1 MAGAPPSPLRWRTRG
16 KRAREA
22 LLFGRG
28 VLIDSLM
35 KAIGGADTRGG
46 DPEGRIGGHNAAK
59 DGGLAMAGAN
69 SPWGG
74 GGNGGGGNSGDGDRG
89 SDGPDGGSAGSEPT
103 SGESRGDAGAPDGK
117 PADGEKRGPRNPW
130 LPSGDTPPRRSAG
143 IEDIFR
149 TREARRTGG
158 SGNSGGPGRGSA
170 GGGFPNLPRRPDGKS
185 WVPLAAGIA
194 VAALVLVSSFHML
207 DPKEQGIVTTLGKY
221 SRTIDSGISLTLP
234 WPIEQVQ
241 VADVRSFSV
250 DMIPDNENEKL
261 MLTSDKSLVDLSYLV
276 RWNIK
281 DLKNYTFRLT
291 DPKETVREV
300 AEAAMRASIAQVTLG
315 DALSGAG
322 RARVEQDVR
331 NRMQAILDFYRSG
344 ISIQGVEIKKADPPS
359 KTKSAF
365 DQVNVAQQ
373 EAERDRSEARAW
385 AQQVIARAEGDAT
398 AFDKVYE
405 QYKLAPEVTKRRMY
419 YETMERVIRDND
431 TVVAERGVTPYLPL
445 SEIRRRAQSAP
456 ADPAPEAG
464 ATVTAPA
471 PRGGQ

>member
-1 MAGAPPSPLRWRTRG
+1 MAGR
-16 KRAREA
+16 
-22 LLFGRG
+22 
-28 VLIDSLM
+28 
-35 KAIGGADTRGG
+35 
-46 DPEGRIGGHNAAK
+46 
-59 DGGLAMAGAN
+59 

-74 GGNGGGGNSGDGDRG
+74 GKDGDGPSDEDGEAVGGGDPSPGRE
-89 SDGPDGGSAGSEPT
+89 PEAKDGG
-103 SGESRGDAGAPDGK
+103 K
-117 PADGEKRGPRNPW
+117 DGERRGPRNPW
-130 LPSGDTPPRRSAG
+130 LPSGDALPPRRSAG

-149 TREARRTGG
+149 NRDQRRPGG
-158 SGNSGGPGRGSA
+158 GGGPRGPA
-170 GGGFPNLPRRPDGKS
+170 GGFPNFPRRPDGKS
-185 WVPLAAGIA
+185 WLPLGIG
-194 VAALVLVSSFHML
+194 AALVVLLGLSSVHML
-207 DPKEQGIVTTLGKY
+207 GPKEQGVVTTLGKY
-221 SRTIDSGISLTLP
+221 SRTVDSGVSVTLP

-300 AEAAMRASIAQVTLG
+300 AEAAMRASIAQVSLS

-322 RARVEQDVR
+322 RAQVEQDVR
-331 NRMQAILDFYRSG
+331 NRMQVILDFYRAG
-344 ISIQGVEIKKADPPS
+344 ISIQGVEIKKADPPA

-373 EAERDRSEARAW
+373 ESERDRSEARAW
-385 AQQVIARAEGDAT
+385 AQQVIARAQGDAS

-431 TVVAERGVTPYLPL
+431 TVVAEKGVTPYLPL
-445 SEIRRRAQSAP
+445 AEFKRRAPAADVGAP
-456 ADPAPEAG
+456 VGVDPG
-464 ATVTAPA
+464 TSVTAPTA
-471 PRGGQ
+471 RGGQ